1 MERQVTLKSII
12 IPSSLGLIAPLVIC
26 RLISH
31 EGFADSPSFPFKRY
45 IIPYNWFFMN
55 TQKDTLYKDAKNFS
69 GCGVPINNGISPE
82 VADGLVVFTTCMDR
96 LQEFL

>member
-26 RLISH
+26 RLITH
-31 EGFADSPSFPFKRY
+31 ESFADSPSFPFKRY

-55 TQKDTLYKDAKNFS
+55 TQKDILYKDVNFS
-69 GCGVPINNGISPE
+69 EYGTVDNDISPKI
-82 VADGLVVFTTCMDR
+82 GYWIGSFRYLCG
-96 LQEFL
+96 